1 MHGRP
6 ARWQLASGWRVS
18 VAEAL
23 MTTFRP
29 KLWTSAGAAL
39 LLGLSACGN
48 SEDAA
53 DTDAAAPEA
62 PAATSGERGQEGGAT
77 AADRPADGALEDA
90 SGQRGDQPQPVGEGG
105 EGGGEGGGGAG
116 PG

>member
-1 MHGRP
+1 
-6 ARWQLASGWRVS
+6 
-18 VAEAL
+18 

-39 LLGLSACGN
+39 LLGLSACG
-48 SEDAA
+48 EGGAE

-62 PAATSGERGQEGGAT
+62 PATTSGERGEGGAT
-77 AADRPADGALEDA
+77 PEDRRTDGQLEDA
-90 SGQRGDQPQPVGEGG
+90 NGRSGDTGSTAPAG
-105 EGGGEGGGGAG
+105 EGGGEGGGGEGGARG

>member
-1 MHGRP
+1 
-6 ARWQLASGWRVS
+6 
-18 VAEAL
+18 

-39 LLGLSACGN
+39 LLGLSACGDRG
-48 SEDAA
+48 DAA

-62 PAATSGERGQEGGAT
+62 PATTSGERGEPGGAT
-77 AADRPADGALEDA
+77 AEDRRGDGSLEDA
-90 SGQRGDQPQPVGEGG
+90 SGERGDANAPVGEGG
-105 EGGGEGGGGAG
+105 EGGGSGGNSG

>member
-1 MHGRP
+1 
-6 ARWQLASGWRVS
+6 
-18 VAEAL
+18 

-39 LLGLSACGN
+39 LLGLSACGDRD
-48 SEDAA
+48 DAA

-62 PAATSGERGQEGGAT
+62 PAATSGERGEAGGAT
-77 AADRPADGALEDA
+77 AGDRRTDGALEDA
-90 SGQRGDQPQPVGEGG
+90 GGERGDDNAMTDTRGDGTPEDSPAGEGGEGG
-105 EGGGEGGGGAG
+105 EGGGGEGGGRG